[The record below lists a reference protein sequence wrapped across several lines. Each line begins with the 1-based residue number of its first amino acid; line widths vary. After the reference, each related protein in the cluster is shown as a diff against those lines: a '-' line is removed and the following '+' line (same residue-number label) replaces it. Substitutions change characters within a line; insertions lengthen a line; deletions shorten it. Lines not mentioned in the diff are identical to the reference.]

1 MALPGFV
8 KRGRRPV
15 IGLDVGAS
23 AVRAA
28 LVAFSG
34 NRPVVQKLGQ
44 VALPPGTVIDGQVVD
59 PPILTAAVLELR
71 KGLGVR
77 GGDVVLGCEQMRG
90 VVRVVDLPWIPA
102 KLRQQSLPLLAAD
115 KLSMVAEDI
124 VADFDEYGEATDEDG
139 NPIMNGL
146 LAVASTQALL
156 TEVQAVEAAGL
167 RVSRIDLS
175 AFALVRSLAADLT
188 RTEPEAIV
196 DIGVH
201 SALVVIHTGGRPQ
214 VVRMSP
220 IATEAD
226 GGRLI
231 ADIQASLNLLT
242 PDGGGTE
249 LTRLAVSG
257 GSATA
262 EVVERLSQLVRAPVE
277 VESAFRNVELGAL
290 KLGSQ
295 QLRVMSA
302 TAAVCVGLALGEAA

>member
-1 MALPGFV
+1 MAPLGFV
-8 KRGRRPV
+8 KRARRPV

-28 LVAFSG
+28 VVSFRG
-34 NRPVVQKLGQ
+34 PRPVVQKLGQ
-44 VALPPGTVIDGQVVD
+44 VALPPGTVIDGQVAD
-59 PPILTAAVLELR
+59 PTTLTAAVLELR

-77 GGDVVLGCEQMRG
+77 GGDVVLGCEQLRG
-90 VVRVVDLPWIPA
+90 VVRVIDLPWIPT
-102 KLRQQSLPLLAAD
+102 KLREESLALLAAD

-124 VADFDEYGEATDEDG
+124 VADFDEYAEATDDEG
-139 NPIMNGL
+139 SPLMNGL
-146 LAVASTQALL
+146 VAVASTQALL

-175 AFALVRSLAADLT
+175 ALALVRSLAADLKQP
-188 RTEPEAIV
+188 EPEAIV
-196 DIGVH
+196 DIGIH

-226 GGRLI
+226 AGRLI
-231 ADIQASLNLLT
+231 SDIQASLNLLKT
-242 PDGGGTE
+242 DEGGAG

-257 GSATA
+257 GAVTA
-262 EVVERLSQLVRAPVE
+262 DVIARLSQVVHIPVE
-277 VESAFRNVELGAL
+277 VESAFRNVDVGAVKLGA
-290 KLGSQ
+290 Q

-302 TAAVCVGLALGEAA
+302 TAAVCVGLALGDAA